1 MMKLPMPQSIA
12 REMERDILLCFCMC
26 RSRFAFLEN
35 EFSHFSH
42 CKERLF

>member
-1 MMKLPMPQSIA
+1 MKFEMSQSIA
-12 REMERDILLCFCMC
+12 REMERDTLLCFCIC

-42 CKERLF
+42 